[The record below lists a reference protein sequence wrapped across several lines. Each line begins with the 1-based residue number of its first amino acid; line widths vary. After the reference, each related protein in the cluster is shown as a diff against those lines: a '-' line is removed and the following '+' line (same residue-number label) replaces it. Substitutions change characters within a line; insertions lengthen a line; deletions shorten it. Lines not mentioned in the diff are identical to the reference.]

1 MNSTLAW
8 MESAFVVGILYAP
21 VTLGLAF
28 SFRVLN
34 YPDLTCEG
42 SFLVGS
48 AVSVVLIEAG
58 VRPLAALVLAALAG
72 GIAGAVTGIV
82 HLKGGVTRLLSGFV
96 TTAFAYSITIR
107 LLGGRANLRS
117 LKDTLFD
124 TLNPRNSAWRE
135 CAILVIICLGLCVSL
150 SLFYKTRFARVLR
163 ALGDTPWFCVSL
175 GKNPNLYLVI
185 GLAIANSLVGFGGG
199 LVSQYKRICDVNMSF
214 GILVSGLAALVLGE
228 TLFASRST
236 TTHVVMCFVGTWVYN
251 LAVGLFYFGQLGDK
265 LLPSDVR
272 FVTGILLLIPS
283 LVLSRKLSRY
293 RLFNSEW

>member
-1 MNSTLAW
+1 M
-8 MESAFVVGILYAP
+8 LYAP

-42 SFLVGS
+42 SFLAGS
-48 AVSVVLIEAG
+48 AVSVALIEAG
-58 VRPLAALVLAALAG
+58 ISPLVALGVAALAG

-82 HLKGGVTRLLSGFV
+82 HIKGGVTRLLSGFV
-96 TTAFAYSITIR
+96 TTAIAYSITIR
-107 LLGGRANLRS
+107 LLGGRANLRA

-124 TLNPRNSAWRE
+124 TLNPSNSASRE
-135 CAILVIICLGLCVSL
+135 CAILVVISVGLCVSVA
-150 SLFYKTRFARVLR
+150 LFYKTRFARVLR
-163 ALGDTPWFCVSL
+163 ALGDTPWYCVSL
-175 GKNPNLYLVI
+175 GKNPKLYLVI
-185 GLAIANSLVGFGGG
+185 GLATANSLIGFGGG

-214 GILVSGLAALVLGE
+214 GVLVSGLAALVLGE
-228 TLFASRST
+228 TLFASRSMT
-236 TTHVVMCFVGTWVYN
+236 AHAVMCFVGTWVYN
-251 LAVGLFYFGQLGDK
+251 LAVGLFYFGEWGDK

-283 LVLSRKLSRY
+283 LVLSRRLSRY